1 MIKFSGKKDSNT
13 NFKCT
18 VRLLDDND
26 VLECEFQSFH
36 KGRYLLDF
44 VFNYLD
50 LLETDYFGLRYIDQ
64 QKQRHWLD
72 GNKNILRQIKGLSP
86 ILFCFR
92 VKFYPADPL
101 KLHEEITR
109 YYLFLQLRRDLLHG
123 RLYCVQNDAAILA
136 AYIIQGDHGEASTT
150 DDQDSSYISDY
161 KILLKQT
168 PKVEEKIAEIHKS
181 LSGLSPAMAELY
193 FLKKASTLDTY
204 GVDPYSVKDHRG
216 LHLYLGLSHAGILT
230 FQGSK
235 RMHHFRWSEVQKLNY
250 EGKMFI
256 IHLIFMEDART
267 KRKHTVGYKCSSA
280 SACRNLWRAAV
291 EQRLFYTMDN
301 SSKQGLVVTGGSF
314 FSRGSKFRYQ
324 GRCEKEVIEESSS
337 IDRDPPEV
345 KRVPLKNVGRSTSLP
360 TTPADSDNY
369 ESVMSRV
376 HRPLPYI
383 DRSTSLDEEVLCDAE
398 SPSPAHDLYA
408 NGSFSAVG
416 GAYCPESTLPPLS
429 QLETLAEDN
438 ENKFHD
444 SSLSDKYVD
453 GDTNSSL
460 DYFDRTSQTY
470 SPLSTLKGSHT
481 VRESPAQPKRLY
493 RHAAIKD
500 DDFLPAQIYCDC
512 EELRPEYDRDD
523 SSSTD
528 TLGPPTEPLD
538 VPFNQKGV
546 ESSFTQSPQP
556 QQQFSSQSKE
566 PQMQPNTPT
575 AANSTNPEKDKFA
588 HETTSIPSNLITP
601 RKKIIYAKVGSL
613 SSLSSSL
620 FRFSRVFIVTFILVV
635 LTLVIFSVIVFE
647 TDVAYL
653 DTIKSSREMVL
664 LRVQYYEPM
673 KKYLFKNILGNNK

>member
-1 MIKFSGKKDSNT
+1 
-13 NFKCT
+13 
-18 VRLLDDND
+18 
-26 VLECEFQSFH
+26 
-36 KGRYLLDF
+36 
-44 VFNYLD
+44 
-50 LLETDYFGLRYIDQ
+50 
-64 QKQRHWLD
+64 
-72 GNKNILRQIKGLSP
+72 
-86 ILFCFR
+86 
-92 VKFYPADPL
+92 
-101 KLHEEITR
+101 
-109 YYLFLQLRRDLLHG
+109 
-123 RLYCVQNDAAILA
+123 
-136 AYIIQGDHGEASTT
+136 
-150 DDQDSSYISDY
+150 
-161 KILLKQT
+161 
-168 PKVEEKIAEIHKS
+168 
-181 LSGLSPAMAELY
+181 
-193 FLKKASTLDTY
+193 
-204 GVDPYSVKDHRG
+204 
-216 LHLYLGLSHAGILT
+216 
-230 FQGSK
+230 
-235 RMHHFRWSEVQKLNY
+235 
-250 EGKMFI
+250 
-256 IHLIFMEDART
+256 
-267 KRKHTVGYKCSSA
+267 
-280 SACRNLWRAAV
+280 
-291 EQRLFYTMDN
+291 MDN

-369 ESVMSRV
+369 E
-376 HRPLPYI
+376 
-383 DRSTSLDEEVLCDAE
+383 T
-398 SPSPAHDLYA
+398 
-408 NGSFSAVG
+408 VG

-500 DDFLPAQIYCDC
+500 DDFLPPQIYCDC

-556 QQQFSSQSKE
+556 QQQFPSQSKE